1 MPETKMEKAN
11 GLSRRIDEKVGVE
24 KNTKNQLKKN
34 IFVV

>member
-11 GLSRRIDEKVGVE
+11 RLSKRIDEKVGVE

-34 IFVV
+34 RFVV